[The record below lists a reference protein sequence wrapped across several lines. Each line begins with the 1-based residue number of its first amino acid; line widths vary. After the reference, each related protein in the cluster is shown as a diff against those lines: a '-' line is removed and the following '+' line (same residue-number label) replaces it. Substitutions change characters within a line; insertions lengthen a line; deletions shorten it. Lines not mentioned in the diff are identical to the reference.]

1 VGGVLSVSLI
11 AVGLRFLTPLE
22 PWQAAL
28 TGFCVAVMG
37 FMGDAIAS
45 GIKRDLGIK
54 NSGNAIPGHGGY
66 LDRLDGFSAAA
77 APFFHLVYFFSV
89 TSAA

>member
-1 VGGVLSVSLI
+1 LSTALI
-11 AVGLRFLTPLE
+11 AVSLRFLTPLE

-28 TGFCVAVMG
+28 TGFCVAIAG

-45 GIKRDLGIK
+45 GMKRDIGIK

-77 APFFHLVYFFSV
+77 APFFHLIYLFGV
-89 TSAA
+89 TAAG